1 MLTKAYIPYGGY
13 FSSPFARWQGSFA
26 NENSIVLGAE
36 TAKRWLGEKN
46 WDASAMDYLVMGT
59 TVGQPYLFYGSTWAA
74 HMMGAGHMPGV
85 TLMQACS
92 TSTTCIYQ
100 ASVGVETGLYQQPF
114 CLMLDRC
121 SNGPHTI
128 WPNPKGPGG
137 QVVSEDWVMDHFGY
151 DPTAKGA
158 MIQTAENVAKEAGAT
173 REECDAVALRRSE
186 QYEDALADD
195 RAFQK
200 RYMFPVEVKVSKKK
214 TNLVE
219 ADEGIFPTT
228 AEGLAKL
235 KPVLPGGVHTFGA
248 QTHPADGNVGIQVTT
263 REIAKELS
271 IDPNIEVQ
279 VVSYGFSRTDK
290 GFMAKAVVPASRMA
304 LENAGLSIDDIKTI
318 KTHNP
323 FASND
328 LYMAKEFNIDVMGM
342 NNYGSPIVF
351 GHPQGPTAGRCIIE
365 GIEEV
370 AMNGGG
376 YLLFGGCAAGDT
388 AGAMVLKIG

>member
-13 FSSPFARWQGSFA
+13 YSSPFSRWQGSFA
-26 NENSIVLGAE
+26 NENAIALGAA
-36 TAKRWLGEKN
+36 TAKRWLAEKN
-46 WDASAMDYLVMGT
+46 WDPGMFDYLYLGT
-59 TVGQPYLFYGSTWAA
+59 TVGQHYLFYGSTWAA
-74 HMMGAGHMPGV
+74 HLMGAGHMPGV

-100 ASVGVETGLYQQPF
+100 ASVGVETGLYNQPF
-114 CLMLDRC
+114 CLMVDRC
-121 SNGPHTI
+121 SNGPHTV
-128 WPNPKGPGG
+128 WPNAKGPGG
-137 QVVSEDWVMDHFGY
+137 QVESEDWVMDHFGY
-151 DPTAKGA
+151 DPAAKGA
-158 MIQTAENVAKEAGAT
+158 MIQTAENVAAEVGLT
-173 REECDAVALRRSE
+173 REECDRVALRRYE
-186 QYEDALADD
+186 QYTDALAGDQV
-195 RAFQK
+195 FQK

-214 TNLVE
+214 TNVVA
-219 ADEGIFPTT
+219 ADEGVFPTT

-235 KPVLPGGVHTFGA
+235 KPVLRDGVHTFGA
-248 QTHPADGNVGIQVTT
+248 QTHPADGNVGVLVTT
-263 REIAKELS
+263 RDQARELS
-271 IDPNIEVQ
+271 ADPNIEVQ
-279 VVSYGFSRTDK
+279 VLSYGYHRAKK
-290 GFMAKAVVPASRMA
+290 GFMAMAVVPACRMA
-304 LENAGLSIDDIKTI
+304 LEKAGISIDDVKAV

-328 LYMAKEFNIDVMGM
+328 LYLAKEFNIDVMGF

>member
-13 FSSPFARWQGSFA
+13 YSSPFARWQGSFA
-26 NENSIVLGAE
+26 NDNAIVLGAE
-36 TAKRWLGEKN
+36 TAKRWLAEKN
-46 WDASAMDYLVMGT
+46 WDPEMFDYLYLGM
-59 TVGQPYLFYGSTWAA
+59 TVGQHYLFYGSTWAA
-74 HMMGAGHMPGV
+74 HLMGAGHMPGV

-100 ASVGVETGLYQQPF
+100 ACVGVETGLVNQPF
-114 CLMLDRC
+114 CLMVDRC
-121 SNGPHTI
+121 SNGPHTV
-128 WPNPKGPGG
+128 WPNVKGPGG
-137 QVVSEDWVMDHFGY
+137 QVESEDWVMDHFGY

-158 MIQTAENVAKEAGAT
+158 MIQTAENVAAEVGLT
-173 REECDAVALRRSE
+173 REECDRVALRRYE
-186 QYEDALADD
+186 QYMDALADD
-195 RAFQK
+195 QAFQK

-214 TNLVE
+214 TNVVA
-219 ADEGIFPTT
+219 ADEGVFPTN

-235 KPVLPGGVHTFGA
+235 RPVLPDGVHTFGA
-248 QTHPADGNVGIQVTT
+248 QTHPADGNAGVLVTT
-263 REIAKELS
+263 RDQAKDLS
-271 IDPNIEVQ
+271 TDPNIEVQ
-279 VVSYGFSRTDK
+279 VLSYGFHRAKK
-290 GFMAKAVVPASRMA
+290 GFMAMAVVPACRMA
-304 LENAGLSIDDIKTI
+304 LEKAGISIDDVKTI

-328 LYMAKEFNIDVMGM
+328 LYLAKEFNIDVMGF

>member
-13 FSSPFARWQGSFA
+13 YSSPFSRWQGSFA
-26 NENSIVLGAE
+26 NENAIALGAA
-36 TAKRWLGEKN
+36 TAKRWLAEKN
-46 WDASAMDYLVMGT
+46 WDPGMFDYLYLGT
-59 TVGQPYLFYGSTWAA
+59 TVGQHYLFYGSTWAA
-74 HMMGAGHMPGV
+74 HLMGAGHMPGV

-100 ASVGVETGLYQQPF
+100 ASVGVETGLYNQPV
-114 CLMLDRC
+114 CLMVDRC
-121 SNGPHTI
+121 SNGPHTV
-128 WPNPKGPGG
+128 WPNAKGPGG
-137 QVVSEDWVMDHFGY
+137 QVESEDWVMDHFGY
-151 DPTAKGA
+151 DPAAKGA
-158 MIQTAENVAKEAGAT
+158 MIQTAENVAAEVGLT
-173 REECDAVALRRSE
+173 REECDRVALRRYE
-186 QYEDALADD
+186 QYTDALAGDQV
-195 RAFQK
+195 FQK

-214 TNLVE
+214 TNVVA
-219 ADEGIFPTT
+219 ADEGVFPTT

-235 KPVLPGGVHTFGA
+235 KPVLRDGVHTFGA
-248 QTHPADGNVGIQVTT
+248 QTHPADGNVGVLVTT
-263 REIAKELS
+263 RDQARELS
-271 IDPNIEVQ
+271 ADPNIEVQ
-279 VVSYGFSRTDK
+279 VLSYGYHRAKK
-290 GFMAKAVVPASRMA
+290 GFMAMAVVPACRMA
-304 LENAGLSIDDIKTI
+304 LEKAGISIDDVKAV

-328 LYMAKEFNIDVMGM
+328 LYLAKEFNIDVMGF

>member
-13 FSSPFARWQGSFA
+13 YSSPFARWQGSFA
-26 NENSIVLGAE
+26 NDNAIVLGAE
-36 TAKRWLGEKN
+36 TAKRWLNEKN
-46 WDASAMDYLVMGT
+46 WDPSAFDYLIMGT
-59 TVGQPYLFYGSTWAA
+59 TVGQPYVFYGSTWAA
-74 HMMGAGHMPGV
+74 HLMGAGHIPGV

-100 ASVGVETGLYQQPF
+100 ASVGVETGLYEQPF

-158 MIQTAENVAKEAGAT
+158 MIQTAENVAQEAGLT
-173 REECDAVALRRSE
+173 KDECDQVALRRYE
-186 QYEDALADD
+186 QYTDALADD

-200 RYMFPVEVKVSKKK
+200 RYMFPVEVKVSRKKS
-214 TNLVE
+214 NLVE

-228 AEGLAKL
+228 VDGLAKL

-248 QTHPADGNVGIQVTT
+248 QTHPADGNVGLQVTT
-263 REIAKELS
+263 RDRAKELS
-271 IDPNIEVQ
+271 ADPAIEVQ
-279 VVSYGFSRTDK
+279 VVSYGYHRTKK
-290 GFMAKAVVPASRMA
+290 GFMAMAVVPACQMA
-304 LENAGLSIDDIKTI
+304 LEKAGLTVDDIKAV

-328 LYMAKEFNIDVMGM
+328 LYLAKECNIDVMTM